1 MFLLN
6 ILVIVTSLA
15 GCCILSLTRFPG
27 VELLGVS
34 PNWLLIWLIAW
45 SVRRSIWQAIGA
57 GICVGWIYD
66 GLTIA
71 NPSHVLGFVVVGA
84 ITASL
89 DKEKY
94 LAENF
99 VSVAIL
105 VFFMTIIS
113 ETIIAIQYSWLQII
127 PFSEVWYNYL
137 RIVASSVIITSLWTP
152 LIYIPLNKWW
162 KTILV

>member
-1 MFLLN
+1 MFVLN
-6 ILVIVTSLA
+6 IVVIVISLA
-15 GCCILSLTRFPG
+15 ICCILSMMSFPG

-34 PNWLLIWLIAW
+34 PNWLLIWLITW
-45 SVRRSIWQAIGA
+45 SVRRSIWQAIIA

-66 GLTIA
+66 ALTIA
-71 NPSHVLGFVVVGA
+71 NPSHVLSFIVVGM

-89 DKEKY
+89 DKDKY
-94 LAENF
+94 IAENF

-105 VFFMTIIS
+105 VFFMTIVT
-113 ETIIAIQYSWLQII
+113 ETIIATQYLWLRIT
-127 PFSEVWYNYL
+127 PFSEVWRNYL

>member
-1 MFLLN
+1 MFVLN

-15 GCCILSLTRFPG
+15 GCCILSLMSFPG
-27 VELLGVS
+27 MELFGIS
-34 PNWLLIWLIAW
+34 PNWLLIWLITW
-45 SVRRSIWQAIGA
+45 SVRRSIWQAIIA

-66 GLTIA
+66 ALTIA
-71 NPSHVLGFVVVGA
+71 NPSHVLSFIVAGA

-89 DKEKY
+89 DKDKY

-105 VFFMTIIS
+105 VFFMTIVV
-113 ETIIAIQYSWLQII
+113 ETIIAIQYFWLQII
-127 PFSEVWYNYL
+127 PFNEVLYNYL
-137 RIVASSVIITSLWTP
+137 KIVASSVVITSLWTP

>member
-1 MFLLN
+1 MFVLN

-15 GCCILSLTRFPG
+15 GCCILSLMRFPW

-45 SVRRSIWQAIGA
+45 SVRRPIWQAIAA

-66 GLTIA
+66 ALAIA
-71 NPSHVLGFVVVGA
+71 NPSHVPSFIVVGV

-89 DKEKY
+89 DKDRY
-94 LAENF
+94 IAENF

-105 VFFMTIIS
+105 VFFMTIIA
-113 ETIIAIQYSWLQII
+113 ETIIAIQYFWLQII
-127 PFSEVWYNYL
+127 PVKEVWFNYL
-137 RIVASSVIITSLWTP
+137 RIVASSVLITSLWTP
-152 LIYIPLNKWW
+152 LIFIPLNKWW
-162 KTILV
+162 KAIKV